1 MSDYS
6 NDLIFG
12 KDKTENVV
20 SVEVKDDVLTIFK
33 EKDGVVSKET
43 RGHKFWLL
51 NSEKRVSRSVRL
63 EGDQHY
69 KYLVQFDDYS
79 SWMKAKTVCKK
90 SGWDYWTVNESKE
103 HALIFNGITYFKE
116 MKPKDVSVLF
126 FDIEGTGLTH
136 NADSQVLAI
145 TNVYRNG
152 KGEIQ
157 KVNFFLDEYED
168 NQADMLLDWCDWVKE
183 VDPSIVVV
191 HNGFGYD
198 LPYLQHVADLHNV
211 RLVLGRNS
219 YELQFAPFTSQ
230 FRKDGSQSYEYSN
243 CWIYG
248 REIVDSMFLS
258 VKYDFA
264 REFPSYALKS
274 IIKHL
279 GLEKPG
285 RTIVDAGKIGQ
296 YYRERKTNPEMW
308 NKVKTYAI
316 EDSEDLVTLY
326 DLMIP
331 SFFYFAQQVSK
342 SLQQMINSATGSQ
355 INNMMVRSYLQENHS
370 IAKAEEKIKFPG
382 GLSYGVPGLYRN
394 VYKLD
399 VSSLYPSIIRQ
410 YKIYN
415 KQKDPKA
422 NFLNIVDTLTIERL
436 KNKKLAKETGD
447 KYYSDLEGGQK
458 IGINSMYGAMGTPG
472 LNYNYMEGANLTTEY
487 GRQVLN
493 KGVLLATGKTAEEW
507 MPEDEET
514 EDETTDT

>member
-43 RGHKFWLL
+43 RDHKFWLL
-51 NSEKRVSRSVRL
+51 NSEKRVSRSVKL
-63 EGDQHY
+63 AGDQHY
-69 KYLVQFDDYS
+69 KYLVQFDDYT

-103 HALIFNGITYFKE
+103 HALIFNGITYFKG

-136 NADSQVLAI
+136 NVDSQVLAI

-198 LPYLQHVADLHNV
+198 LPYLQHVADLHDV
-211 RLVLGRNS
+211 RLILGRNS

-248 REIVDSMFLS
+248 REIIDSMFLMIG
-258 VKYDFA
+258 YDIG
-264 REFPSYALKS
+264 RNFPSYGLKS
-274 IIKHL
+274 IVKHL
-279 GLEKPG
+279 GMEKPD
-285 RTIVDAGKIGQ
+285 RTFIDASKIGE
-296 YYRERKTNPEMW
+296 YYKNRKNSPDMW
-308 NKVKTYAI
+308 NKVKKYAE
-316 EDSEDLVTLY
+316 EDAEDLVKLY
-326 DLMIP
+326 DLAV
-331 SFFYFAQQVSK
+331 SSKFYFSQSVSK
-342 SLQQMINSATGSQ
+342 SFQQMVNSATGSQ
-355 INNMMVRSYLQENHS
+355 INNMMVRGYLQDNHS
-370 IAKAEEKIKFPG
+370 VANASESVPYEGAISVGFPG
-382 GLSYGVPGLYRN
+382 K
-394 VYKLD
+394 YKNCVRWD
-399 VSSLYPSIIRQ
+399 AASLYPSIMRQ
-410 YKIYN
+410 NQLYSKD
-415 KQKDPKA
+415 KDPKKH
-422 NFLNIVDTLTIERL
+422 FISLTNYFSLERL
-436 KNKKLAKETGD
+436 ENKKKAKETGLQ
-447 KYYSDLEGGQK
+447 YYKDLEGAQK
-458 IGINSMYGAMGTPG
+458 VGANSLYGFLGAKG
-472 LNYNYMEGANLTTEY
+472 LNYNYPEGAAFVTEY
-487 GRQVLN
+487 GRQ
-493 KGVLLATGKTAEEW
+493 LLKKMIFWASGKTL
-507 MPEDEET
+507 EDLKGNLK
-514 EDETTDT
+514 EDETEESD